1 MTLCAGLCCFDGQLC
16 SVRLSAPLLRLRP
29 RSDTINTLLHEMI
42 HGVAEEQ
49 SRVAR
54 KASTVH
60 LQCVWHIL

>member
-49 SRVAR
+49 SRA
-54 KASTVH
+54 KHPTCY
-60 LQCVWHIL
+60 LQCICDVL